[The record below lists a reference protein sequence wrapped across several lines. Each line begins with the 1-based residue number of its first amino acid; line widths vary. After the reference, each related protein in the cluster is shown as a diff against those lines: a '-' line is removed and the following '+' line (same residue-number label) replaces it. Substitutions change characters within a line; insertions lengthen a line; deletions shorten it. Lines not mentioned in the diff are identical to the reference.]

1 MVGGKM
7 LKRIMLFPFSVLL
20 LIMITACGQNQGE
33 KSQNALVQKTN
44 PDPVHI
50 KKGET
55 NYVTG
60 IKHTIS
66 SFPEVYDV
74 AVVKGKKDTLV
85 AYKVK
90 HMHRFKM
97 DKIEKKMTDKLKKK
111 YPKESFTV
119 SSDYK
124 IFLEAVKLQEAMNKS
139 GNSDSKAEKRLQKI
153 ISLKDETT

>member
-1 MVGGKM
+1 M
-7 LKRIMLFPFSVLL
+7 LKRMMLFPFSLLL
-20 LIMITACGQNQGE
+20 LILITACGPNQGGN
-33 KSQNALVQKTN
+33 SQNALVKKTN
-44 PDPVHI
+44 PDPIQI

-55 NYVTG
+55 SYVSG

-66 SFPEVYDV
+66 FFPEVYDV

-97 DKIEKKMTDKLKKK
+97 DDIEKKMTDKLEKK
-111 YPKESFTV
+111 YPKENFTV

-124 IFLEAVKLQEAMNKS
+124 IFLEAVKLQDAMKRS
-139 GNSDSKAEKRLQKI
+139 GYSDSKAEKRLQKI
-153 ISLKDETT
+153 LKLKNETT

>member
-1 MVGGKM
+1 MSTRFM
-7 LKRIMLFPFSVLL
+7 IPLSLL
-20 LIMITACGQNQGE
+20 LFIIITACGQNQGD

-55 NYVTG
+55 NYVSG
-60 IKHTIS
+60 IKHEIS

-90 HMHRFKM
+90 HLHRFKM
-97 DKIEKKMTDKLKKK
+97 DDIEKKMTAKLKKK
-111 YPKESFTV
+111 YPKENFTV

-124 IFLEAVKLQEAMNKS
+124 IFLEAVKLQERMDRP
-139 GNSDSKAEKRLQKI
+139 GFSDSEAEKRLQKI
-153 ISLKDETT
+153 ITLKDETT